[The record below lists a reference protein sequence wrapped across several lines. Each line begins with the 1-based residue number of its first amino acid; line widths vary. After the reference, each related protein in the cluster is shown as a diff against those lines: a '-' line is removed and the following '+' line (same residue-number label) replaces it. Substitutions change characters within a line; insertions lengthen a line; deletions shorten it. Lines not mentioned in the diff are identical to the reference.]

1 MKKADT
7 DRLFRALY
15 MVGYRVYLG
24 FCFIFRPACRGVYIA
39 VWHQG
44 AVLLI
49 KNSYRSFFTIPGG
62 GMKGKE
68 SAAGAAAR
76 ELFEEV
82 GIRVEPAG
90 LHLVGSFRTNYE
102 FTRDTVSLFEVNMP
116 ERPEIVVDRREVVWA
131 EFKNP
136 SQALQRRL
144 FPVVKQYLEAVQSGK
159 RLGKTL

>member
-1 MKKADT
+1 MRKADT
-7 DRLFRALY
+7 DRLFRVLY
-15 MVGYRVYLG
+15 RIGYRVYLG
-24 FCFIFRPACRGVYIA
+24 FCYFFRPACRGVYIA
-39 VWHQG
+39 VWHRG

-62 GMKGKE
+62 GLRGNE

-82 GIRVEPAG
+82 GIRVEPAD
-90 LHLVGSFRTNYE
+90 LHLVGMFRTDYE
-102 FTRDTVSLFEVNMP
+102 FTRDTVALFEVDMP
-116 ERPEIVVDRREVVWA
+116 ERPEITVDRREVVWA

-136 SQALQRRL
+136 NQALQRRL

-159 RLGKTL
+159 GLGKTL